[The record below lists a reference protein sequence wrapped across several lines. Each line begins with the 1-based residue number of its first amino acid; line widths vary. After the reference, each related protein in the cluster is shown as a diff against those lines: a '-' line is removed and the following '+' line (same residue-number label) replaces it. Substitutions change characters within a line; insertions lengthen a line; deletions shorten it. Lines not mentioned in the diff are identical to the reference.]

1 LQTESL
7 AAVIAGGIAFESP
20 QHADAASDRI
30 ITNPNLNAKTGLG
43 QTQSLAFERAK
54 PDTVFMISPTRSA
67 AMRQPDTRSQ
77 RFVLNFKQS
86 VRGLIVGAPVE
97 FRGVTIG
104 EVVSIETAMDP
115 KTFEVIQ
122 PVEIFVYPDRLK
134 MRDIKTGALLPP
146 PANEVE
152 RLRGLIK
159 RGFRAQ
165 MRTQS
170 LLTGLQYIALD
181 LFPDA
186 PSYTFNPSKYPP
198 ELPVIAGDLEDAEKT
213 IASVLKNTD
222 RIVKKLD
229 EQTIPEF
236 NKTLNNVNA
245 LTDSNSP
252 LVTDMRDSMREL
264 TKAATSIKTLT
275 DMLDQQPQSL
285 IFGKPAEETKK

>member
-1 LQTESL
+1 
-7 AAVIAGGIAFESP
+7 
-20 QHADAASDRI
+20 
-30 ITNPNLNAKTGLG
+30 
-43 QTQSLAFERAK
+43 
-54 PDTVFMISPTRSA
+54 
-67 AMRQPDTRSQ
+67 
-77 RFVLNFKQS
+77 
-86 VRGLIVGAPVE
+86 
-97 FRGVTIG
+97 
-104 EVVSIETAMDP
+104 MDP
-115 KTFEVIQ
+115 KTYEVIQ

-134 MRDIKTGALLPP
+134 MRDIETGALLPP
-146 PANEVE
+146 PANEIE
-152 RLRGLIK
+152 RLRALIK

-170 LLTGLQYIALD
+170 YLTGLQYIALD